1 MVKQVANF
9 EVVRSHSGW
18 YIIKQVYADG
28 GKLIVEAAQQA
39 EENAKQWI
47 ADYCKK
53 QGFAVGE
60 IAIV

>member
-28 GKLIVEAAQQA
+28 GKLIMNAAQNTN
-39 EENAKQWI
+39 ENAKQWI
-47 ADYCKK
+47 TDYCKK
-53 QGFAVGE
+53 FGFALGE